1 MCTQSTEHT
10 QPGKPDTLYSA
21 PLSCHSSGVGIL
33 TTVGNTTVL
42 YQCISF
48 IKKHRCTSE
57 LIKVCSIKSSSVAF
71 LVKIRNDQ
79 RTSNSMGLDSFPAL
93 SVLFLQKYCSLS
105 CILATISCTES
116 KLWENLGRKSL
127 PFLCVG
133 SHQG

>member
-1 MCTQSTEHT
+1 VHAVYRAYTTWKARYSVFSTII
-10 QPGKPDTLYSA
+10 
-21 PLSCHSSGVGIL
+21 V
-33 TTVGNTTVL
+33 
-42 YQCISF
+42 SF
-48 IKKHRCTSE
+48 FESRHFNNGRKYYCAIPVHKFLKKHRCTSE

-71 LVKIRNDQ
+71 LIKIRNDQ

-93 SVLFLQKYCSLS
+93 SVLFLQKYCSFT